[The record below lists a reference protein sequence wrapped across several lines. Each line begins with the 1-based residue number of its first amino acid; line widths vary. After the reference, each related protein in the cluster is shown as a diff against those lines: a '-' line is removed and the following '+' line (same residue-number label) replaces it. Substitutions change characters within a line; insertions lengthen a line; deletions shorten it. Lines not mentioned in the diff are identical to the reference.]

1 MLLPIKLTDRQ
12 KYRLLEMIPATATWV
27 TLVGAVVLSIVNPLA
42 AIALVLLFD
51 LYWLLRV
58 LYFVFFMSVSWTR
71 YHREEKK
78 QWFTDL
84 QKNFPVW
91 SDYYHVIFLPTYKEG
106 LDVIQA
112 TCERI
117 RDSHYDPKKFII
129 VLAGEERDKEQ
140 FQRHAEHIKEEFGET
155 FYKLIVTV
163 HPSNLPGEIVGKG
176 SNLNYAGYEVKK
188 YIDETGIP
196 YEKFIVSAFDI
207 DTVVHPEYFSCL
219 TYTYLSQPD
228 PQRCSYQPAV
238 LYNNNLWESPAPVR
252 IAALGTTFW
261 LMTELPRPERMFTFS
276 SHSMSWQA
284 LVDVGF
290 WEKRIVTEDSR
301 IFLQCLL
308 HYDGNYRVEPMYVPV
323 SMDAVSAGSYWESI
337 KALYKQ
343 QRRWAW
349 GVEHLP
355 FMLWNFS
362 RRPNIPWRTKLYY
375 TWNLGEG
382 MYTWATAPIIITM
395 LGYIPGLFLSQTETQ
410 SAFAQNAPFI
420 LENLLQLSM
429 LGLFISV
436 FMSLWLL
443 PRRPGHVSRSTYLV
457 MILQWLLLPITL
469 TLFGSIPAIDA
480 QTRLFL
486 GKYLGFNV
494 TQKVRNT

>member
-1 MLLPIKLTDRQ
+1 MKLTDRQ
-12 KYRLLEMIPATATWV
+12 KYRLLEMIPATAVWT
-27 TLVGAVVLSIVNPLA
+27 TLIGAVVLSIVNPLW
-42 AIALVLLFD
+42 AIAFVILFD

-58 LYFVFFMSVSWTR
+58 IYFVFFMGISWHRYRRESVRPWLTELQHDYPNWT
-71 YHREEKK
+71 E
-78 QWFTDL
+78 
-84 QKNFPVW
+84 
-91 SDYYHVIFLPTYKEG
+91 YYHLIFLPTYKE
-106 LDVIQA
+106 DVSVIRS
-112 TCERI
+112 TCERL
-117 RDSHYDPKKFII
+117 RDCNYDSKKFILI
-129 VLAGEERDKEQ
+129 LAGEERDKEN
-140 FQRHAEHIKEEFGET
+140 FLKYAEQIVSEFKND
-155 FYKLIVTV
+155 FCDFIVTV
-163 HPSNLPGEIVGKG
+163 HPADLPGEIPGKG
-176 SNLNYAGYEVKK
+176 SNLNWTGYKVKQ
-188 YIDETGIP
+188 YVDEKNLP
-196 YEKFIVSAFDI
+196 YDKLIVSAFDI

-219 TYTYLSQPD
+219 THLYLSQPD

-252 IAALGTTFW
+252 IAAMGTTFW

-308 HYDGNYRVEPMYVPV
+308 HYDGDYRVVPMYVPV
-323 SMDAVSAGSYWESI
+323 SMDAVGAGSYWESI

-362 RRPNIPWRTKLYY
+362 RRPNISWRTKLYY

-395 LGYIPGLFLSQTETQ
+395 LGYVPGWFLSNAEVG
-410 SAFAQNAPFI
+410 SAFAQNAPFV
-420 LENLLQLSM
+420 LENILQLSM
-429 LGLFISV
+429 MGLFVSV

-443 PRRPGHVSRSTYLV
+443 PPRPHHIRRVTYVV
-457 MILQWLLLPITL
+457 MVLQWLLLPITL
-469 TLFGSIPAIDA
+469 MLLGSVPAIDA

-494 TQKVRNT
+494 TQKVRPT

>member
-1 MLLPIKLTDRQ
+1 MRLTDRQ
-12 KYRLLEMIPATATWV
+12 KYRLLEMIPATAVWT
-27 TLVGAVVLSIVNPLA
+27 TLIGAVVLSIVNPLL
-42 AIALVLLFD
+42 AITLVILFD

-58 LYFVFFMSVSWTR
+58 LYFVFFMGVSWTR
-71 YHREEKK
+71 YRRESRRQWMTELREKYP
-78 QWFTDL
+78 QWHEF
-84 QKNFPVW
+84 
-91 SDYYHVIFLPTYKEG
+91 YHIIFLPTYKED
-106 LDVIQA
+106 LSVIQA
-112 TCERI
+112 TCERL
-117 RDSHYDPKKFII
+117 RDGNYDPKKFIV
-129 VLAGEERDKEQ
+129 VLAGEERDQENFKKY
-140 FQRHAEHIKEEFGET
+140 ADAILSEFGDT
-155 FYKLIVTV
+155 FHKLLVTV
-163 HPSNLPGEIVGKG
+163 HPKDLPGEIPGKG
-176 SNLNYAGYEVKK
+176 SNLNWSGYRVKE
-188 YIDETGIP
+188 YVDEQGIS
-196 YEKFIVSAFDI
+196 YDRLIVSAFDI

-219 TYTYLSQPD
+219 TYIYLSQPN

-308 HYDGNYRVEPMYVPV
+308 HYDGEYQTVPMYVPV
-323 SMDAVSAGSYWESI
+323 SMDAVSAGSYWDSI

-362 RRPNIPWRTKLYY
+362 RKPNIPWRTKLYY

-382 MYTWATAPIIITM
+382 MYTWATAPILITM
-395 LGYIPGLFLSQTETQ
+395 LGYFPALFVSQTEMQ

-420 LENLLQLSM
+420 LERLLQASM
-429 LGLFISV
+429 LGLFVSI

-443 PRRPGHVSRSTYLV
+443 PPRPNHVRRSTYLV
-457 MILQWLLLPITL
+457 MLLQWLLLPVTL
-469 TLFGSIPAIDA
+469 MLFGSIPAIDA

-494 TQKVRNT
+494 TQKVRTS